1 MKTDVSN
8 LEVMPVCC
16 KTCPFKLDE
25 NDMFQN
31 IELANKVIERTLFK
45 ATQICHF
52 SNYDK
57 KKQQFKCRGSYDY
70 NMEIYKRMG
79 INDK

>member
-1 MKTDVSN
+1 MKIDVSK

-16 KTCPFKLDE
+16 KTCPFKL
-25 NDMFQN
+25 NDKGIMQN

-45 ATQICHF
+45 ASQICHH
-52 SNYDK
+52 NGYNK

-70 NMEIYKRMG
+70 NMEIYKRIG
-79 INDK
+79 IDE